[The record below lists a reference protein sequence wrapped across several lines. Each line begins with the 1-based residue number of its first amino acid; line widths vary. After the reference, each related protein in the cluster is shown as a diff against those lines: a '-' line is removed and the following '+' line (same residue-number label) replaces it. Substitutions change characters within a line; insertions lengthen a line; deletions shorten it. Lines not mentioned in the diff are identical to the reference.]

1 MELLDPAAAARIIL
15 DGGVVAAPTEAVYGL
30 SCDPWNE
37 AAVERLVA
45 LKQRA
50 MGKGL
55 ILVAGGL
62 YQFTSLV
69 QHLDRDQQDT
79 LASRWPGP
87 YTWLVPTPPGLPE
100 WITGGQATLAL
111 RVTAHPVMAE
121 LCRQAGKPLTST
133 SANLSGQPPAITP
146 AEVADT
152 FPDIDG
158 IVAGDLGGATKPTEI
173 RNLETGEIVRS
184 GT

>member
-1 MELLDPAAAARIIL
+1 MQTLDPAAAARIIL
-15 DGGVVAAPTEAVYGL
+15 GGGVVAAPTEAVYGL

-37 AAVERLVA
+37 TAVERLVA
-45 LKQRA
+45 LKGRA
-50 MGKGL
+50 MSKGL

-69 QHLDRDQQDT
+69 QHLDRHQQET
-79 LASRWPGP
+79 LVASWPGP
-87 YTWLVPTPPGLPE
+87 VTWLVPVPPDLPE
-100 WITGGQATLAL
+100 WISGGQETLAL

-133 SANLSGQPPAITP
+133 SANLAGEPPAMTR
-146 AEVADT
+146 ADVERT

-158 IVAGDLGGATKPTEI
+158 IVAGDLGGATRPTEI
-173 RNLETGEIVRS
+173 RDLLSGEIIRA
-184 GT
+184 G

>member
-1 MELLDPAAAARIIL
+1 MKALDTTAAARIIL
-15 DGGVVAAPTEAVYGL
+15 DGGVIAAPTEAVYGL

-37 AAVERLVA
+37 AAVERLVT

-69 QHLDRDQQDT
+69 RHLTRDQQET
-79 LASRWPGP
+79 LAASWPGP
-87 YTWLVPTPPGLPE
+87 VTWLVPTPPDLPE
-100 WITGGQATLAL
+100 WITGGQSTLAL
-111 RVTAHPVMAE
+111 RVTAHLEMAA
-121 LCRQAGKPLTST
+121 LCRHAGKPLTST
-133 SANLSGQPPAITP
+133 SANLSGQAPAMTTE
-146 AEVADT
+146 EVAAT

-158 IVAGDLGGATKPTEI
+158 ILAGELGGATKPTEI
-173 RNLETGEIVRS
+173 RNLETGEIVRP
-184 GT
+184 G